1 MDSLNNNSDAIIAI
15 AAALQVIIT
24 GALVAITFYYAKV
37 TKKILEENRQMR
49 IDAQQMRIDAQKPDI
64 SIRLLSFT
72 NEQGHL
78 VAQLCVEN
86 IGSGPARSVQFHDV
100 PPIQIQL
107 AFIKDFPL
115 IRYGISY
122 LVPGEKKT
130 IDLGSESQLNLNEL
144 EHKITVTYQDSRKK
158 EYKKCF
164 PLDFRSLWGENVPLV
179 C

>member
-1 MDSLNNNSDAIIAI
+1 MDFINCLNANSGA
-15 AAALQVIIT
+15 IT
-24 GALVAITFYYAKV
+24 GISTFVLACVTIYYAWV
-37 TKKILEENRQMR
+37 TRQMR
-49 IDAQQMRIDAQKPDI
+49 IDAQTPDI
-64 SIRLLSFT
+64 AIRLLSST
-72 NEQGHL
+72 NEHDNL

-86 IGSGPARSVQFHDV
+86 IGSGPARGVQFHDV

-130 IDLGSESQLNLNEL
+130 IDLGSEYELNLNEL

-164 PLDFRSLWGENVPLV
+164 PLDFRSLWGEDVPLV

>member
-1 MDSLNNNSDAIIAI
+1 MEIVINVITVFIGVIAAGATVVLAIITRRYVH
-15 AAALQVIIT
+15 LTEDYVR
-24 GALVAITFYYAKV
+24 L
-37 TKKILEENRQMR
+37 TKDILEENRL
-49 IDAQQMRIDAQKPDI
+49 MRIDAQKPDI
-64 SIRLLSFT
+64 AIRLFSFT
-72 NEQGHL
+72 NEYGDIF
-78 VAQLCVEN
+78 AQLCVEN
-86 IGSGPARSVQFHDV
+86 IGSGPARGVQFHDV
-100 PPIQIQL
+100 PSIVIQPLMLLQH
-107 AFIKDFPL
+107 FPL

-164 PLDFRSLWGENVPLV
+164 RLDFRSLWGENVPLV

>member
-1 MDSLNNNSDAIIAI
+1 MEVTDWLNSNSGAITGIAALITAI
-15 AAALQVIIT
+15 ATVVLVGIT
-24 GALVAITFYYAKV
+24 AFYAWV
-37 TKKILEENRQMR
+37 TKKMLEENRQMR
-49 IDAQQMRIDAQKPDI
+49 IDAQKPDI
-64 SIRLLSFT
+64 VIRLFSFT
-72 NEQGHL
+72 NEYGNIF
-78 VAQLCVEN
+78 AQLCVEN
-86 IGSGPARSVQFHDV
+86 IGSGPARGVQFHDV
-100 PPIQIQL
+100 PSILVQPITLLQN
-107 AFIKDFPL
+107 FPL

>member
-1 MDSLNNNSDAIIAI
+1 MADINWIIGG
-15 AAALQVIIT
+15 IT
-24 GALVAITFYYAKV
+24 GAATVTLAIITWRYARY
-37 TKKILEENRQMR
+37 TKDYVSLTREILEENR
-49 IDAQQMRIDAQKPDI
+49 QMRIDAQKPDI

-72 NEQGHL
+72 NEHGNL

-86 IGSGPARSVQFHDV
+86 IGSGPARGVQFHDV

-107 AFIKDFPL
+107 AFIKDIPL
-115 IRYGISY
+115 MRYGISY

-130 IDLGSESQLNLNEL
+130 IDLGSEFQLNLNEL